1 MAFPAYGPVFDKITL
16 VKFIRKIY
24 LYFSIGNSQPGNQH
38 CATAASAHTR
48 VPCWAFCDPY
58 IHSEK
63 CRRYF
68 HAVLVN
74 TVQRGQFHR
83 CKKRFLRFLFFVTF
97 SRFLTF
103 FIFQTFFIFKKRWQS
118 SERQAD

>member
-74 TVQRGQFHR
+74 TVQRGQFDIQFAASDSQQCR
-83 CKKRFLRFLFFVTF
+83 APTKW
-97 SRFLTF
+97 LTYD
-103 FIFQTFFIFKKRWQS
+103 K
-118 SERQAD
+118 